1 MKVRSEQVLK
11 ENIERWNYAVE
22 QKINIGN
29 LGPIDNTYAED
40 YLYHGM
46 GQSESSGT
54 EIMKQSMKNLR
65 AGFSDISIKNDLFGA
80 GDRAVNH
87 FQISGTH
94 DGEWAG
100 IAPTG
105 RKICF
110 SGIAISRFKEGR
122 IIEEW
127 EFCDEMTLLR
137 QLGAFDSGE
146 QPRSI
151 LELVKQLSSGITSIN
166 KVLFK

>member
-1 MKVRSEQVLK
+1 MRTKNGPSLR
-11 ENIERWNYAVE
+11 ENIEHWNHAIK
-22 QKINIGN
+22 QKINRGN
-29 LGPIDNTYAED
+29 LEPIDSTYSED
-40 YLYHGM
+40 YRYHGM
-46 GQSESSGT
+46 GQVETVGT

-65 AGFSDISIKNDLFGA
+65 AGFSDISIKNDLFGE

-105 RKICF
+105 RKVCF
-110 SGIAISRFKEGR
+110 SGIAISRFQGGR

-137 QLGAFDSGE
+137 QIGFFDTEE
-146 QPRSI
+146 QPRSV
-151 LELVKQLSSGITSIN
+151 LELLKQLCSDVAAIN
-166 KVLFK
+166 KSLFN